1 MARTRVRGDGHPLWM
16 AQRSIR
22 RRLRGEAFRRIV
34 PERPGEALGVDG
46 VLRDA
51 WCCGKA
57 GAGAPAM
64 QLSRFGEDPPHSIRT
79 SFPSRRRP
87 LDAEPGGEPLPE
99 WIEELPSPAPEAPPA
114 LGIDRWP
121 EVVSDLFLRPS
132 IDQMTAESL
141 EDRPAGVPPPR
152 MEKVGEHRDR
162 ALTSSTE
169 ESADPD
175 DEVHRHRG
183 VPEDLSGVGAVAHDS
198 EELRMLMGWVA
209 AERAGRRTKGI
220 DRRRLYRDAES
231 VMQLLDGARER
242 RYDDHR
248 IFGCAAMRMGKNRR
262 VAAFL
267 FSGFGYQGRILPDR
281 TARERAPHSGR
292 GVDSGGKARP
302 GTGTTGGAIRSLD
315 QRAAEHMGVR
325 ESGVSAFIWLQM
337 AAKLGSITAQQ
348 TLQKMC
354 NKNKT

>member
-1 MARTRVRGDGHPLWM
+1 MARARARGDGHPLWM

-34 PERPGEALGVDG
+34 PEGPGEAPGVDG

-64 QLSRFGEDPPHSIRT
+64 QLPRFGEDPPHSIAT
-79 SFPSRRRP
+79 GFPCRRRP
-87 LDAEPGGEPLPE
+87 LDAEPGSEPLPE
-99 WIEELPSPAPEAPPA
+99 WIEELPSPTPEAPPA

-121 EVVSDLFLRPS
+121 EVISDLRFRAS
-132 IDQMTAESL
+132 IDQMTAESF

-152 MEKVGEHRDR
+152 MEEVGEHRDR

-183 VPEDLSGVGAVAHDS
+183 VPEDLSGVGAVAHDA
-198 EELRMLMGWVA
+198 EELRRLMGWVA
-209 AERAGRRTKGI
+209 AEGARGWPEGINRWWLRT
-220 DRRRLYRDAES
+220 DTES
-231 VMQLLDGARER
+231 VRELLDGATER
-242 RYDDHR
+242 GYDDHR
-248 IFGCAAMRMGKNRR
+248 IFGCGGDADGQNTR

-267 FSGFGYQGRILPDR
+267 FSGFVYEEGILPDR
-281 TARERAPHSGR
+281 IARGRAPHSGR
-292 GVDSGGKARP
+292 GADSGGKARP
-302 GTGTTGGAIRSLD
+302 GTGTTRRAVRGLD
-315 QRAAEHMGVR
+315 QRAAEQR
-325 ESGVSAFIWLQM
+325 E
-337 AAKLGSITAQQ
+337 
-348 TLQKMC
+348 
-354 NKNKT
+354 N